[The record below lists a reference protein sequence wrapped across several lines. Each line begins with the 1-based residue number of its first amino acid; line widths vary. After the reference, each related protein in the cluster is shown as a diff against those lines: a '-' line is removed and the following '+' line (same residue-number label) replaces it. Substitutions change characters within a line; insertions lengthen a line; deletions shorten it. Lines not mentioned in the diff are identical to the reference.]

1 MPTSLYHE
9 HPQARS
15 LIPLEHLQR
24 SLAALENN
32 TSYMPDDNH
41 QSSSATAAANPPS
54 ASADPDKPA
63 SSTPPPSHS
72 CAWQECT
79 QSFSDPEQLYNHLCN
94 DHIGRKSTNNLTLTC
109 RWKECN
115 TTCAKRDHITSHL
128 RVHVPL
134 KPHNCEV
141 CDKKF
146 KRPQDL
152 KKHEKIHTEAHH
164 AQHKH
169 SKAITISDPS
179 YEQRVQGADSS
190 RLLLDRRIS
199 ATAPEFLYGGR
210 PKAPS
215 VSSQSTP
222 EFSPSS
228 SSMHPFSSLSPDVG
242 LLPTPS
248 PELGYSHPH
257 AAVHRNSISHGHA
270 SDIFLHPSSVPHHGA
285 NIGSLPSWEV
295 LRDDVTSNPALGGGM
310 AAAAGIKRGHD
321 SVEDFFTDM
330 KKRRVAPSYDPH
342 MAERL
347 SSLVYAHQQYGSSS
361 SGSSSQQQH
370 PPNFNP
376 RSISLDIHSP
386 EELAAVNDF
395 LLTLG
400 RDIASAPP
408 NIGRR
413 STQDYGGHQSQQQ
426 QSQAQG
432 GIPDL
437 GSASTY
443 FDPLSLSQ
451 LGLANMPG
459 IPSIPSPASASSSL
473 SGISAYGANEFQQNY
488 SPPVRS
494 RAGVQGS
501 GLYPGLDEPR
511 RAGSGSR
518 ASSTAS
524 SYLQTIALSP
534 PEAHPPPPHSS
545 SSSGTPTSLYHRRM
559 PSGAGSAF
567 RPTPPLSSP
576 EGSGTRS
583 PSPLSISSQGYAQ
596 HRAGTG
602 MTEPPDGAANFDF
615 LARSSAALQQPQLGA
630 YDVLGAR
637 RLRTEVLLKTAPGR
651 EGDSNEDEDRERE
664 QRTRVVLPPP
674 GPVEP
679 RIRTLLQRG
688 PPARLSSSLAS
699 AHEGGSGVGEDRESR
714 KLYPLLEAGDAEFR
728 LPPLVGTSS
737 SSSRR
742 STPSSPSS
750 SSAHRTARL
759 RARSPSSEFGSPL
772 KLPSFRSLTAEL
784 DFASSSKTGA
794 VEGDLARGLSEIR
807 IGNSGKGS
815 AAVSAEERRRH
826 AELIRDLLVQ
836 INKDYR
842 ERYGTPPPLSESSPR
857 QRRRTNLNNTT
868 DDRDV
873 EMVAAAA
880 Q

>member
-1 MPTSLYHE
+1 
-9 HPQARS
+9 
-15 LIPLEHLQR
+15 
-24 SLAALENN
+24 
-32 TSYMPDDNH
+32 MPDD
-41 QSSSATAAANPPS
+41 SSLSPAIPPPPS
-54 ASADPDKPA
+54 TSADNADTDKPA
-63 SSTPPPSHS
+63 DSPSPTPPPSHA
-72 CAWQECT
+72 CAWQDCSL
-79 QSFSDPEQLYNHLCN
+79 SFSDPEQLYNHLCN

-115 TTCAKRDHITSHL
+115 TTCAKRDHVTSHL

-169 SKAITISDPS
+169 SKAITITDPS
-179 YEQRVQGADSS
+179 YAQRVQGPDASSS
-190 RLLLDRRIS
+190 RLLVDRRIS

-222 EFSPSS
+222 EFSPPS
-228 SSMHPFSSLSPDVG
+228 SSMRPFSSLSPDVG

-257 AAVHRNSISHGHA
+257 AAVHRNSMSHGHA

-285 NIGSLPSWEV
+285 NIGSLPPWEV

-310 AAAAGIKRGHD
+310 GPAAGIKRGHD

-347 SSLVYAHQQYGSSS
+347 SSLAYAHQQYGSSS
-361 SGSSSQQQH
+361 QQQQQQ
-370 PPNFNP
+370 PQPNFNP

-413 STQDYGGHQSQQQ
+413 STHDFGSQQQSQQQ
-426 QSQAQG
+426 S
-432 GIPDL
+432 IISDL
-437 GSASTY
+437 GSPSTY
-443 FDPLSLSQ
+443 FDPVSLSQ

-473 SGISAYGANEFQQNY
+473 SGISAYGANEFQQSY

-494 RAGVQGS
+494 RANVQGS
-501 GLYPGLDEPR
+501 GLYPGLDVSPG

-524 SYLQTIALSP
+524 SYMQTIALSP
-534 PEAHPPPPHSS
+534 PEAHPPPPQSS
-545 SSSGTPTSLYHRRM
+545 SSATPTSLYHRRM
-559 PSGAGSAF
+559 PSSAGSAF

-602 MTEPPDGAANFDF
+602 MIEMPDGAANFDS
-615 LARSSAALQQPQLGA
+615 LARSSVALQQPQLGA
-630 YDVLGAR
+630 YDVIGAR
-637 RLRTEVLLKTAPGR
+637 TLRTEVLLKTVPGR
-651 EGDSNEDEDRERE
+651 EDDNNEENDCERE

-679 RIRTLLQRG
+679 RIRTPLQRG
-688 PPARLSSSLAS
+688 PPARLSSSVY
-699 AHEGGSGVGEDRESR
+699 EGGSGAGEDRESR

-742 STPSSPSS
+742 SSPSSSS

-759 RARSPSSEFGSPL
+759 RARTPSSEYSSPRGSPL

-784 DFASSSKTGA
+784 DLASSSSKSGA
-794 VEGDLARGLSEIR
+794 IEGDLARGLSEIR
-807 IGNSGKGS
+807 IGGSGGKGGS
-815 AAVSAEERRRH
+815 VAVPVSAEERRRH

-836 INKDYR
+836 INKNYR
-842 ERYGTPPPLSESSPR
+842 ERYGTPPPPPPSSHSESSPR
-857 QRRRTNLNNTT
+857 QQRRRTNLSHDTT
-868 DDRDV
+868 VGDRDV
-873 EMVAAAA
+873 EMVVAAA